1 MSEEKD
7 LIGAEDLDVESSEA
21 GRAVGGAGSSQQFQT
36 LQGIEEQ
43 IFRLESDGYVAEA
56 CTTKGTLYVKGNHKV
71 VVPLSPM

>member
-7 LIGAEDLDVESSEA
+7 LIGAEDLDVEGSEA
-21 GRAVGGAGSSQQFQT
+21 GRAVGGAGSSQAME
-36 LQGIEEQ
+36 GIEEQ